1 MMLDNGQI
9 NFFLLLKFCFFL
21 NFESKFDTKL
31 RPIKNIEEN
40 DEKLQTKK
48 TDNLIKLSRCN

>member
-1 MMLDNGQI
+1 MMLDNGQSK
-9 NFFLLLKFCFFL
+9 FFLLLKFCFFL
-21 NFESKFDTKL
+21 NFKSKFDTKL

-48 TDNLIKLSRCN
+48 PIT